1 MTDLFLKIVNAS
13 LSASWLVLAVL
24 VVRFALKKA
33 PKCVSVLLW
42 GMVAVRLICPF
53 SIESA
58 FSLVPSTQAISPAIM
73 TDATPT
79 IQTGIPALNS
89 AMESAAASSLAP
101 AAGDSA
107 DTLQIWLPVLAA
119 LWLFGVAALL
129 VYTAISYWRLRRK
142 VSEAIMLM
150 DGVYQSDNI
159 DSPFVLGIVRPKI
172 YLPYET
178 APENL
183 EHVIAHERA
192 HILRKDHWWKPLGFL
207 LLTIHWFNPL
217 MWLAYVLLCR
227 DIELACD
234 EKVIRDLGNEAR
246 ANYTQALVSCSI
258 DRRSIAACPL
268 AFGEVGIKQ
277 RVRSVMNYK
286 KPGFWVVT
294 LALVACAAVAVCFL
308 TDPEPSR
315 EFALQGSNVSDLDV
329 DFIIAQI
336 RKLDGLDDENIY
348 VNSDN
353 FNLTLDSNF
362 NWIDFEAVRYYF
374 YKNQQIYNGQ
384 LRIYGE
390 NNTFFIGEPSEWV
403 EQDRLYLLTH
413 YLQAVKYLPM
423 EEIRQLAPADQYLI
437 DLMDAGTPADYDR
450 VITYSANGAEAID
463 GWFIHL
469 RMNPL
474 HENGDAYYGTG
485 AEVVDLFYGPGAKA
499 AEIAFELNFAG
510 NSSLQHSMELT
521 EDKKQWRITVE
532 NSGEKDIV
540 MELNS
545 VVYRIAPGSTDAFTG
560 VAPEPGTYS
569 ISFAASGAG
578 AMYGSALCE
587 VYSETPVKEHT
598 YLYEGDGFGGGFTIT
613 LYSDGTYSYYEGLL
627 SSYIGTGNWT
637 LDGDTLSLTDDAYS
651 LVNRFRM
658 EGDDLVFIEDGS
670 TNFVY
675 LTLPD
680 GAKFKG

>member
-13 LSASWLVLAVL
+13 FSASWTVLAVL

-42 GMVAVRLICPF
+42 GMVAIRLICPF

-58 FSLVPSTQAISPAIM
+58 FSLVPSTQTISPTIM

-79 IQTGIPALNS
+79 TQPGIPALNS
-89 AMESAAASSLAP
+89 AAEPTAVNSLAS

-107 DTLQIWLPVLAA
+107 DALQIWLPVLAA

-159 DSPFVLGIVRPKI
+159 ASPFVLGIVRPKI

-192 HILRKDHWWKPLGFL
+192 HIRRKDHWWKPLGFL

-217 MWLAYVLLCR
+217 MWMSYVLLCR

-277 RVRSVMNYK
+277 RVRSVVNYK

-294 LALVACAAVAVCFL
+294 LAIMACAAVAVCFL

-315 EFALQGSNVSDLDV
+315 EFALQDSSVSDLDV
-329 DFIIAQI
+329 DLIVEQI
-336 RKLDGLDDENIY
+336 RKLEGLDDASIY
-348 VNSDN
+348 TNSDN
-353 FNLTLDSNF
+353 FDLKLDSNF

-374 YKNQQIYNGQ
+374 YKDQKIYNGQ

-390 NNTFFIGEPSEWV
+390 NSTFFIGESSEWV
-403 EQDRLYLLTH
+403 EQSQLYLLAH

-423 EEIRQLAPADQYLI
+423 DEIRQMAPADQYLI

-485 AEVVDLFYGPGAKA
+485 DEVVDLFYGIGAKT
-499 AEIAFELNFAG
+499 AEVAFELNFAG

-521 EDKKQWRITVE
+521 EDKNQWSITVE
-532 NSGEKDIV
+532 NSGEIDIV
-540 MELNS
+540 MELKGN
-545 VVYRIAPGSTDAFTG
+545 VYHIAPGSTDVFTG
-560 VAPEPGTYS
+560 IESEPGTYS
-569 ISFAASGAG
+569 VSFAASGAG
-578 AMYGSALCE
+578 AMHGSALCE
-587 VYSETPVKEHT
+587 VYSETPVTGHT
-598 YLYEGDGFGGGFTIT
+598 YLYEGDGFGGDFTIT

-627 SSYIGTGNWT
+627 SSYIGAGNWT
-637 LDGDTLSLTDDAYS
+637 LDGDMLSLTDDAYS

-658 EGDDLVFIEDGS
+658 EGDDLVFIEEGS

-675 LTLPD
+675 LTLSD